1 MRAEKFKR
9 GTDETHFSVAAQK
22 SFIVLFHFLTAV
34 LFPLSTC
41 FFICSRCSLHSLSPF
56 WPPSC
61 CSPKKKNIFSIGWV
75 TLACCLYKIWLFDR
89 TVAPTVWVSLGKK
102 TDFLNLSLNLICHP
116 DFFRHWKKLNVKMTE
131 NDSLPLKETTP
142 LLIFPYNQT
151 SIFLRNPFSL
161 NTTITD
167 RFIVYF
173 IYWSAASK
181 LCICTPTAPRVSLQ
195 LCFQGLSNTS
205 RGLIPHPGDG
215 ANLSGETGIRQHL
228 VQSSSDCHCQ
238 GSPFILHTS
247 QCESQRNNN
256 VIK

>member
-1 MRAEKFKR
+1 MKILFWF
-9 GTDETHFSVAAQK
+9 ETLFYFIRFACREVQAGHRWDTFLCCCSK
-22 SFIVLFHFLTAV
+22 ELYSFVSFPNCCTIPFINMFLY
-34 LFPLSTC
+34 LLPL
-41 FFICSRCSLHSLSPF
+41 LSPQSQSILTSELLF
-56 WPPSC
+56 S
-61 CSPKKKNIFSIGWV
+61 KKKNIFSIGWV

-89 TVAPTVWVSLGKK
+89 TVAPTVWVSLRKK
-102 TDFLNLSLNLICHP
+102 TDFLNMSLNLICQT

-131 NDSLPLKETTP
+131 DDSLPLKETTP

-151 SIFLRNPFSL
+151 SMFLRNPFSL

-215 ANLSGETGIRQHL
+215 ANLSGETA
-228 VQSSSDCHCQ
+228 D
-238 GSPFILHTS
+238 
-247 QCESQRNNN
+247 
-256 VIK
+256 